1 MPSSLVFPSHRALPR
16 VGPVLLLLGAV
27 LVGPAP
33 ARAQAP
39 AATAVYAFAQQK
51 VYGMTMTATP
61 GSSATLVGADFG
73 VKMSTKAA
81 WDTVPGGVAHNG
93 GLDALQSFIGSG
105 LPPQP
110 VENYSGNAFPGM
122 SLPPD
127 ERVLLQAN
135 PTPAGTPQSV
145 DLSVPTGTSFFAG
158 RNFARSDVYTTVNPD
173 TAVAPPGSGTIP
185 ADVPPGSWPADGNA
199 IPAAK
204 LFAPIG
210 TPGTLSIDLV
220 AESLLNGEGVATIS
234 SGVADWVV
242 SGVFTIAGSASARAA
257 VSLDFNIV
265 ERMVVSSW
273 SPQLDIATA
282 SNAFAMDVLDSNG
295 VSVFGPFLGANP
307 SITRMLS
314 TGVLAAATYNNH
326 TLIPTHVYPGPVIV
340 NFQTLPLAP
349 GDYTFTVKG
358 TTTAYVAA
366 VPEPST
372 GVSLAIAAAGLGIWR
387 WRRRG

>member
-1 MPSSLVFPSHRALPR
+1 MACSLLRLSRRAL
-16 VGPVLLLLGAV
+16 VSLGLSIVAV
-27 LVGPAP
+27 ASACPTP
-33 ARAQAP
+33 ARAQAI
-39 AATAVYAFAQQK
+39 ADTAVYAFAQQK

-61 GSSATLVGADFG
+61 GSSATLVGTAFG

-81 WDTVPGGVAHNG
+81 WNTLHGVVAHNG
-93 GLDALQSFIGSG
+93 GLDATQSFIGSG
-105 LPPQP
+105 SPPQP
-110 VENYSGNAFPGM
+110 VENYSGNAFAGM
-122 SLPPD
+122 SLPPN

-135 PTPAGTPQSV
+135 PTPPGTPQSI
-145 DLSVPTGTSFFAG
+145 DLSVPTGASFFAG
-158 RNFARSDVYTTVNPD
+158 RDFARSDAYTTVNPD
-173 TAVAPPGSGTIP
+173 TTVAPPGSGTIP
-185 ADVPPGSWPADGNA
+185 ADTPPGTWPAEGNGVA
-199 IPAAK
+199 AAK

-220 AESLLNGEGVATIS
+220 AESLLNGEGYATIS
-234 SGVADWVV
+234 SAVADWVV
-242 SGVFTIAGSASARAA
+242 SGGFTIAGDASSRAA

-273 SPQLDIATA
+273 SPQLDVATS
-282 SNAFAMDVLDSNG
+282 SNAFAMDVLDKNG
-295 VSVFGPFLGANP
+295 ISVFGPFLGANP
-307 SITRMLS
+307 SITRLLS
-314 TGVLAAATYNNH
+314 TGVFAAATYNNH

-358 TTTAYVAA
+358 TTTAYVTA

-372 GVSLAIAAAGLGIWR
+372 GLSLAIAAVGLAAWR